1 MSSDASPQS
10 SNPNIQ
16 PIGEVTVSF
25 DSFESGALLPETTMA
40 FDPGFDTSAPDLPDP
55 TQYPAVVSYARREEV
70 GRGGMAKIFSADDP
84 LLARFVAIKVSTA
97 DTSVPDT
104 LFLREAEVLANL
116 AHPNIPPIYS
126 RGTDDLGRAFYS
138 MKLIQGKT
146 LQKILKQLAAGEPET
161 TGAFTLQRLLEIF
174 RKVCDGVAFAHAKG
188 YLHRDLKPEN
198 IMVGE
203 FGEVLVMDWGLAVA
217 FGEQVKLSRP
227 PGPPPQAEESG
238 TIRLQGTPQYMS
250 PEQVEG
256 LVEGLDERS
265 DVYSLGGVLYAILTT
280 NSPVSGTSLNEV
292 LDRVRNGQIAP
303 MPEVRVITGPSG
315 KTELQMPEALRAV
328 TFKAMATRRSD
339 RYPNVNALVADIE
352 AYQNGFATSAE
363 QAGLLRQ
370 LTLLIK
376 RNRLASSLAAIL
388 LVVAAA
394 FTVRLAQSEK
404 LSRLRAVEAQQNAQ
418 QALIEKKAA
427 RRSAADAQL
436 AMAEIAERELNTSE
450 VRRSLQA
457 VPEELREHNWHY
469 LDDRLNVGVTSVQAK
484 GDAAWSAVE
493 PVLQKA
499 GLFFTLEKDGWIRS
513 LDLNTGA
520 IADLLQVK
528 TQDLS
533 SELGVSPDGSLVIV
547 TRLIPKAR
555 NAPQNT
561 PQMAIFEGYDVAQ
574 KQLKYSGQFV
584 HDRFIYVFNASGT
597 VWGLRCVRSGI
608 FSARD
613 ATSGA
618 VLWEKNGLGYYY
630 VAAVQSEDA
639 FNLFGDL
646 RKNNM
651 LVDSRTGADKAPVR
665 AFGYPDTIP
674 GHAGVITVSPS
685 GAEAFVPSKE
695 GLALADTVSVLRKTK
710 FTILPPPG
718 KAGPRGFEADWNNRL
733 LFCAFR
739 KGERDGL
746 LQVHASQDGKKLQT
760 LVFSMPNIIT
770 DLRLLTHPQSKHV
783 VVVSGKYLKAWKI
796 EAARGF
802 KRLEIAPRDPNAL
815 THSFCFGESS
825 DVGIA
830 YLAKTKDGNLTL
842 EDLRKTEEQDAPQNN
857 LYQINPNY
865 GVTIVSSVDGKT
877 LAIANTATRTAKGNL
892 PEIQIYKAKDGT
904 YSRVARREGNV
915 SGKGFQLSP
924 SGKYLWVGRD
934 FFEADTLAP
943 LKYLDHTGFKVLDE
957 TASTRWVGDE
967 HFVEIATP
975 QLAQSEEDQEIFS
988 RVLLLWSK
996 NGGKPVATATA
1007 PYAAAVSASPDGSR
1021 LAEGGGDLRLRV
1033 RDGKTLA
1040 TIREFRVHDA
1050 PLTAIA
1056 WHPLLPIVATA
1067 SEDHSVKIWDL
1078 RTEKMLQKIALFI
1091 NVPTGLY
1098 WSPDGKSLAVQH
1110 SDTASFIDLFNVDWG
1125 N

>member
-1 MSSDASPQS
+1 M
-10 SNPNIQ
+10 
-16 PIGEVTVSF
+16 
-25 DSFESGALLPETTMA
+25 
-40 FDPGFDTSAPDLPDP
+40 
-55 TQYPAVVSYARREEV
+55 
-70 GRGGMAKIFSADDP
+70 
-84 LLARFVAIKVSTA
+84 
-97 DTSVPDT
+97 
-104 LFLREAEVLANL
+104 
-116 AHPNIPPIYS
+116 
-126 RGTDDLGRAFYS
+126 
-138 MKLIQGKT
+138 
-146 LQKILKQLAAGEPET
+146 
-161 TGAFTLQRLLEIF
+161 
-174 RKVCDGVAFAHAKG
+174 
-188 YLHRDLKPEN
+188 
-198 IMVGE
+198 
-203 FGEVLVMDWGLAVA
+203 
-217 FGEQVKLSRP
+217 
-227 PGPPPQAEESG
+227 
-238 TIRLQGTPQYMS
+238 
-250 PEQVEG
+250 
-256 LVEGLDERS
+256 
-265 DVYSLGGVLYAILTT
+265 
-280 NSPVSGTSLNEV
+280 
-292 LDRVRNGQIAP
+292 
-303 MPEVRVITGPSG
+303 
-315 KTELQMPEALRAV
+315 
-328 TFKAMATRRSD
+328 
-339 RYPNVNALVADIE
+339 
-352 AYQNGFATSAE
+352 
-363 QAGLLRQ
+363 
-370 LTLLIK
+370 
-376 RNRLASSLAAIL
+376 
-388 LVVAAA
+388 
-394 FTVRLAQSEK
+394 
-404 LSRLRAVEAQQNAQ
+404 
-418 QALIEKKAA
+418 
-427 RRSAADAQL
+427 
-436 AMAEIAERELNTSE
+436 
-450 VRRSLQA
+450 QA

-493 PVLQKA
+493 PVLQKT

-618 VLWEKNGLGYYY
+618 VLWEKNGLGYHY
-630 VAAVQSEDA
+630 VTAVQSEDA

-665 AFGYPDTIP
+665 AFGYPETIP

-695 GLALADTVSVLRKTK
+695 GLALADTVSGLRKTK

-746 LQVHASQDGKKLQT
+746 LQVHASQDGKKLLT
-760 LVFSMPNIIT
+760 LGFSMPNIIT

-943 LKYLDHTGFKVLDE
+943 LK
-957 TASTRWVGDE
+957 
-967 HFVEIATP
+967 
-975 QLAQSEEDQEIFS
+975 
-988 RVLLLWSK
+988 
-996 NGGKPVATATA
+996 
-1007 PYAAAVSASPDGSR
+1007 
-1021 LAEGGGDLRLRV
+1021 
-1033 RDGKTLA
+1033 
-1040 TIREFRVHDA
+1040 
-1050 PLTAIA
+1050 
-1056 WHPLLPIVATA
+1056 
-1067 SEDHSVKIWDL
+1067 
-1078 RTEKMLQKIALFI
+1078 
-1091 NVPTGLY
+1091 
-1098 WSPDGKSLAVQH
+1098 
-1110 SDTASFIDLFNVDWG
+1110 
-1125 N
+1125 

>member
-1 MSSDASPQS
+1 MSSVPPPQS
-10 SNPNIQ
+10 QGPDSQSVP
-16 PIGEVTVSF
+16 ETTVSF
-25 DSFESGALLPETTMA
+25 DTFSAESPLPETTLA
-40 FDPGFDTSAPDLPDP
+40 FDTGFSEVPEVTH
-55 TQYPAVVSYARREEV
+55 YPAVVNYEAREEV

-84 LLARFVAIKVSTA
+84 LLNRLVAIKVSTA
-97 DTSVPDT
+97 DVNIPDT
-104 LFLREAEVLANL
+104 LFLKEAEVLANL
-116 AHPNIPPIYS
+116 AHPNIPPIHS
-126 RGTDDLGRAFYS
+126 RGTDDQGRAFYS
-138 MKLIQGKT
+138 MKLIRGQT
-146 LQKILKQLAAGEPET
+146 LQKIIKQLASGNPET
-161 TGAFTLQRLLEIF
+161 AATFTLQRLLEIF
-174 RKVCDGVAFAHAKG
+174 RKVCDAVALAHAKG

-203 FGEVLVMDWGLAVA
+203 FGEVLVMDWGLAVE
-217 FGEQVKLSRP
+217 FGETTQRP
-227 PGPPPQAEESG
+227 APLGAPGEAQQAG

-256 LVEGLDERS
+256 MVKGLDERS
-265 DVYSLGGVLYAILTT
+265 DIYSLGGVLYAILTS
-280 NSPVSGTSLNEV
+280 NSPFSGNSLDEV
-292 LDRVRNGQIAP
+292 LDRVRHGKITP
-303 MPEVRVITGPSG
+303 MPRSRAVTGAAGPAES
-315 KTELQMPEALRAV
+315 LIPEALRAV
-328 TFKAMATRRSD
+328 TFKALATHRSG
-339 RYPNVNALVADIE
+339 RYPNVSNLIADIE

-363 QAGLLRQ
+363 QAGLVRQ

-376 RNRLASSLAAIL
+376 RNRLASCLAAIL
-388 LVVAAA
+388 LVVAAG

-404 LSRLRAVEAQQNAQ
+404 LSRLRASEAQQSAE
-418 QALIEKKAA
+418 QALLEKKAA

-499 GLFFTLEKDGWIRS
+499 GFFFTLEKDGWIRS
-513 LDLNTGA
+513 VDLNTGA
-520 IADLLQVK
+520 IADLLKVK

-618 VLWEKNGLGYYY
+618 VLWEKNGLSYHY
-630 VAAVQSEDA
+630 VTAVQSEDA
-639 FNLFGDL
+639 FNLFSSL

-665 AFGYPDTIP
+665 AFEYPDTIP

-746 LQVHASQDGKKLQT
+746 LQVHASQDGKKLLT
-760 LVFSMPNIIT
+760 LGFSIPNTIT

-783 VVVSGKYLKAWKI
+783 VVVSSKYMKAWKI
-796 EAARGF
+796 EAASGF
-802 KRLEIAPRDPNAL
+802 KRLETAPRDPNAL

-842 EDLRKTEEQDAPQNN
+842 EDLIKPEEKDAPQSNF
-857 LYQINPNY
+857 YQINPD
-865 GVTIVSSVDGKT
+865 VPPTIVSSVDGKT
-877 LAIANTATRTAKGNL
+877 VAIANVAVRTAKGA
-892 PEIQIYKAKDGT
+892 PYEFQIFKAKDGT
-904 YSRVARREGNV
+904 YSRVARREGKV

-924 SGKYLWVGRD
+924 SGKYLWIGRD
-934 FFEADTLAP
+934 FFEADTLTL
-943 LKYLDHTGFKVLDE
+943 LKYLDHTGFTVVDE

-967 HFVEIATP
+967 HFVEIAT
-975 QLAQSEEDQEIFS
+975 QQTAQSEEYQEIFS

-996 NGGKPVATATA
+996 DGGKPVATATA
-1007 PYAAAVSASPDGSR
+1007 PYAAAVSGSPDGSR
-1021 LAEGGGDLRLRV
+1021 LAEGGGDFRVRV
-1033 RDGKTLA
+1033 RDGKTLE

-1078 RTEKMLQKIALFI
+1078 RTEKMLQKFALFI
-1091 NVPTGLY
+1091 NAPTGLY
-1098 WSPDGKSLAVQH
+1098 WSPDGKRLAVQH
-1110 SDTASFIDLFNVDWG
+1110 ADTASLIDIFNVDCVR
-1125 N
+1125 